1 MDWAVLAVLFGA
13 FLRSRLWP
21 AYMVVP
27 VHLYSVLQP
36 IVKLLI
42 TILWRPTVSGLQHV
56 PSSGRMIMAC
66 NHVSA
71 FETYFVPCMIP
82 REIHW
87 LGKDALF
94 KGKGVLGK
102 LFAWLMR
109 SVNVI
114 PVDRSGH
121 GVASAALSAGIAVLE
136 GDHALGVFPEGTRSP
151 DGRMYRGKT
160 GAVRLALA
168 TGAPILPVA
177 ELGAFEA
184 QRSNKSIVPKFRAK
198 LHTQIGPTIDM
209 RAELSKL
216 RGKSPSEAPAS
227 RDELRALTLILMDS
241 IRAMSGQ
248 EYVDE
253 YASEVK
259 KRLKAARTEAK
270 RRA

>member
-1 MDWAVLAVLFGA
+1 M
-13 FLRSRLWP
+13 
-21 AYMVVP
+21 
-27 VHLYSVLQP
+27 HLYPALQP
-36 IVKLLI
+36 IVKFLL
-42 TILWRPTVSGLQHV
+42 TIVWRPTVSGLENV

-71 FETYFVPCMIP
+71 FETYVVPCVIP

-94 KGKGVLGK
+94 KGKGAPGK
-102 LFAWLMR
+102 FFAWLMR

-114 PVDRSGH
+114 PVDRSGQA
-121 GVASAALSAGIAVLE
+121 GASAALNAGIAVLE
-136 GDHALGVFPEGTRSP
+136 GEHALGVFPEGTRSP

-177 ELGAFEA
+177 EIGAFEA
-184 QRSNKSIVPKFRAK
+184 QRSKKSILPKLGAT
-198 LHTQIGPTIDM
+198 LHTTIGPTVDM
-209 RAELSKL
+209 RAELTRL
-216 RGKSPSEAPAS
+216 RGGVSSNAPAS
-227 RDELRALTLILMDS
+227 RDELRALAHILMEA
-241 IRAMSGQ
+241 IRDLSGQ

-259 KRLKAARTEAK
+259 KSLKASRAK
-270 RRA
+270 AHERV

>member
-1 MDWAVLAVLFGA
+1 MAVCGA
-13 FLRSRLWP
+13 FLRSRQWP
-21 AYMVVP
+21 AYRVEP

-36 IVKLLI
+36 VVKLLI
-42 TILWRPTVSGLQHV
+42 TLIWRPTVSGLQHV

-94 KGKGVLGK
+94 KGKGAFGK
-102 LFAWLMR
+102 CFAWLMR

-114 PVDRSGH
+114 PVDRSGD
-121 GVASAALSAGIAVLE
+121 GGATAALIAGIAVLE
-136 GDHALGVFPEGTRSP
+136 GEHALGVFPEGTRSP

-177 ELGAFEA
+177 ALGAFEA
-184 QRSNKSIVPKFRAK
+184 QRSRKAIVPKLGAK

-209 RAELSKL
+209 RAELAKL
-216 RGKSPSEAPAS
+216 RGADGGDHSAS
-227 RDELRALTLILMDS
+227 RVELQTLTRILMDA
-241 IRAMSGQ
+241 IREMSGQ
-248 EYVDE
+248 NYVDE
-253 YASEVK
+253 YAAEVK
-259 KRLKAARTEAK
+259 KRLKGARGEAK
-270 RRA
+270 NRA

>member
-1 MDWAVLAVLFGA
+1 MEEASCGA
-13 FLRSRLWP
+13 FLPSRWVRP
-21 AYMVVP
+21 YRVIP
-27 VHLYSVLQP
+27 VHLYPVLQP
-36 IVKLLI
+36 IVKFLL
-42 TILWRPTVSGLQHV
+42 TLFWRPTVSGLQHV

-66 NHVSA
+66 NHTSA
-71 FETYFVPCMIP
+71 FETYFVPCTIP

-94 KGKGVLGK
+94 KGKGVPGK
-102 LFAWLMR
+102 FFAWLMR

-114 PVDRSGH
+114 PVDRSGN
-121 GVASAALSAGIAVLE
+121 GGASSALDAGIAVLE
-136 GDHALGVFPEGTRSP
+136 GEHALGVFPEGTRSH

-184 QRSNKSIVPKFRAK
+184 QRSKNSIVPKLRSK

-209 RAELSKL
+209 RAQLATL
-216 RGKSPSEAPAS
+216 RADNPSDAPAT
-227 RDELRALTLILMDS
+227 REELRTLTRSLMEA
-241 IRAMSGQ
+241 IRELSGQ

-253 YASEVK
+253 YAADVK
-259 KRLKAARTEAK
+259 KRLKDANVS
-270 RRA
+270 